1 MKLSVIALD
10 YDGTI
15 ARDDTVHPTVRQA
28 IADAR
33 ARRVVVLIVTGR
45 RLDDLRQAAGDLH
58 LVDAIVAENGGVLHF
73 PATGYTAVVAPSP
86 SPALLEELTA
96 RGIHH
101 EAGQCLV
108 EAAAADAAAILDAIQ
123 TRELPIVL
131 AFNRSRLMLLPQSV
145 SKATG
150 LREALAILR
159 LSPHSAVAV
168 GDAEND
174 HQLLRVCEVGV
185 AVCWARCRPPP
196 ISSSTARGHPLSR
209 RSSPRWRA
217 PGGCRSS
224 RSGAASSSL
233 AIPTRVRRSRWP
245 CRGATCW
252 WPAMRARAS
261 RGWPGCWP
269 KLILQRYSVC
279 VIDPEG
285 DYRPLEH
292 LPGVAVLGGA
302 DPLPRPRELLRALRH
317 AESSVVLDLS
327 RLVHR
332 EKVDYVSALLP
343 ALVTLR
349 QRTGLPHRIV
359 MDEAHYFLT
368 QYLAVSL
375 LDFVRNGYTLVTYR
389 ASHFLAGVRRASE
402 VVIVTNQ
409 SDPEEVAALH
419 ATCSRNGTDRVEDWI
434 PVLGALRIGEA
445 AALPITEEAG
455 NALRRIHLAPRLTH
469 HVRHREKYVD
479 IPIPESRGFVFTRR
493 GKPSGTSARTLRE
506 FVQALAGEHP
516 GALETHMRAG
526 DFSRW
531 VRDVFGD
538 YPVASTIRG
547 RYDLADE
554 RILDAGAAARAGNG
568 PAAGHTPAAGVHR
581 RRPTS
586 RTARWPPWRADTS
599 RTSSTAPTTASSRH
613 SPSSPASPAGSSR
626 RGPSSSSAP
635 PTSSPTDSRWA
646 SATTWASART
656 TARRPR

>member
-174 HQLLRVCEVGV
+174 HELLRVCEVGV
-185 AVCWARCRPPP
+185 AVSWGSPSLQAAADLVIDGEGPSAVAAFITSLARTGRMPVLPV
-196 ISSSTARGHPLSR
+196 RRRQLQLGHTDEG
-209 RSSPRWRA
+209 A
-217 PGGCRSS
+217 PFTLAVQGRNVLVAGDA
-224 RSGAASSSL
+224 RSGKSWVAGLL
-233 AIPTRVRRSRWP
+233 AEQ
-245 CRGATCW
+245 
-252 WPAMRARAS
+252 
-261 RGWPGCWP
+261 
-269 KLILQRYSVC
+269 LILQRYSVC

-368 QYLAVSL
+368 DDSAVSL
-375 LDFVRNGYTLVTYR
+375 LDLVRNGYTLVTYR
-389 ASHFLAGVRRASE
+389 ASHLPAGVRRASE
-402 VVIVTNQ
+402 VVIVTNE

-538 YPVASTIRG
+538 YPLAATIHQIEERCCAEGFPNAVDAVASTIRG

-568 PAAGHTPAAGVHR
+568 PAAGHTPAAGVH
-581 RRPTS
+581 
-586 RTARWPPWRADTS
+586 
-599 RTSSTAPTTASSRH
+599 
-613 SPSSPASPAGSSR
+613 
-626 RGPSSSSAP
+626 
-635 PTSSPTDSRWA
+635 
-646 SATTWASART
+646 
-656 TARRPR
+656 